1 MLKTLR
7 ISWDIQ
13 QTYLVNSILYSLKQ
27 TPILKRLLPAYPYR
41 VHGLKV
47 FAGGISMIW
56 NILKLFGGKALYFVI
71 FLGWAGGL
79 TPSFPAEEVYLYRLL
94 LLTVIGMLI
103 NTSFAEPSYQRY
115 YAVTLLRMNAKNY
128 TLSHFWAG
136 MVKNLVGF
144 LPFSLLF
151 GSGNGVPLWI
161 NLLIPLCIVGGKT
174 AEMALE
180 LWYFDRRNGAVK
192 ERNMVRWCVS
202 TVILAAAYGL
212 PMAGYILPGE
222 VSLGLLLAMISLGL
236 IGIPKILRFN
246 SYRQLNQRVLAQF
259 FDGMDAVT
267 HQAQTNTHH
276 LISESSQITS
286 HKQGF
291 EYLNDLF
298 VKRHRRLLWKATW
311 IISGVCGVLVL
322 AGSVGLMLFPAVH
335 PKVQFVILNTLPF
348 WSFILYFM
356 NRGTSFTRALFINCD
371 HSLLT
376 YSFYKQPKTVLTLFR
391 IRLREICK
399 VNAVPALIIGLGLDV
414 LLLLAGGG
422 TWAEYLVIPVTILSM
437 SLFFSIHYLTL
448 YYLLQPFNAGTE
460 IKSGTYQI
468 LTGGTYFVCYLLMK
482 AELPTMLFGLMCIV
496 FCLLYSII
504 ACALVYRFA
513 PKTFRIRQ

>member
-1 MLKTLR
+1 MFKTLR
-7 ISWDIQ
+7 ISWEIQ

-27 TPILKRLLPAYPYR
+27 TPILKHIMPAYPYR
-41 VHGLKV
+41 VHGLKI
-47 FAGGISMIW
+47 FAGTLSLIW
-56 NILKLFGGKALYFVI
+56 SVLKIFGGKALYFLI

-79 TPSFPAEEVYLYRLL
+79 TPAFPADEVYLYRLL
-94 LLTVIGMLI
+94 LLTVIGTLI
-103 NTSFAEPSYQRY
+103 NTSFAEASYQRY
-115 YAVTLLRMNAKNY
+115 YAVTLLRMNARTY
-128 TLSHFWAG
+128 TLSLFWAG
-136 MVKNLVGF
+136 LVKAFVGF

-151 GSGNGVPLWI
+151 GFLNGVPLWMK
-161 NLLIPLCIVGGKT
+161 LLLPVCIVGGKT
-174 AEMALE
+174 TEMALE
-180 LWYFDRRNGAVK
+180 LWHFDRHKGAAA
-192 ERNMVRWCVS
+192 EQNLVRWCVS
-202 TVILAAAYGL
+202 AVILVAAYGL

-222 VSLGLLLAMISLGL
+222 FSMGLLLAMIPLGL
-236 IGIPKILRFN
+236 LGIGKILRFK
-246 SYRQLNQRVLAQF
+246 SYRQLNQQVLVQF
-259 FDGMDAVT
+259 FDGMDTVT
-267 HQAQTNTHH
+267 HQAQTNTHN
-276 LISESSQITS
+276 LISESSGITS
-286 HKQGF
+286 HKKGF

-322 AGSVGLMLFPAVH
+322 AGAAGLLFFPAIR

-348 WSFILYFM
+348 WSFILYFI

-391 IRLREICK
+391 IRLWEISK

-414 LLLLAGGG
+414 LLLLSGGG
-422 TWAEYLVIPVTILSM
+422 TWNEYLVIPVTILSM

-460 IKSGTYQI
+460 IKSGTYQV

-482 AELPTMLFGLMCIV
+482 AELPTMLFGLLCIA

-504 ACALVYRFA
+504 ACVLVYRFA

>member
-13 QTYLVNSILYSLKQ
+13 QTYRVNSILYSLKQ
-27 TPILKRLLPAYPYR
+27 TPLVKQILPAYPYR

-47 FAGGISMIW
+47 FAGILSLIW

-79 TPSFPAEEVYLYRLL
+79 TPSFPAEDVYLYRLL
-94 LLTVIGMLI
+94 LLTVIGTII
-103 NTSFAEPSYQRY
+103 NTSFADPSYQRY
-115 YAVTLLRMNAKNY
+115 YAVTLLRMNAKSY

-136 MVKNLVGF
+136 LVKNFVGF

-161 NLLIPLCIVGGKT
+161 NLLLPLCIIGGKT

-180 LWYFDRRNGAVK
+180 LWRFERYNGAVK
-192 ERNMVRWCVS
+192 ERNMVRWCIAAA
-202 TVILAAAYGL
+202 ILAAVYGL
-212 PMAGYILPGE
+212 PMAGYILPGA
-222 VSLGLLLAMISLGL
+222 VSMGLLIAMIPLGMV
-236 IGIPKILRFN
+236 GVWKILHFKA
-246 SYRQLNQRVLAQF
+246 YRQLNQQVLTQF
-259 FDGMDAVT
+259 FDGMDTAS
-267 HQAQTNTHH
+267 HQAQTNTHN
-276 LISESSQITS
+276 LISEAVGITS
-286 HKQGF
+286 HKKGF

-322 AGSVGLMLFPAVH
+322 AGAVGLMLFPAIR

-348 WSFILYFM
+348 WSFILYFI

-391 IRLREICK
+391 IRLWEICK
-399 VNAVPALIIGLGLDV
+399 VNAVPALVIGLGLDGF
-414 LLLLAGGG
+414 LFLSGGG
-422 TWAEYLVIPVTILSM
+422 TWTEYLVIPVTILSM
-437 SLFFSIHYLTL
+437 NLFFSTHYLTL

-460 IKSGTYQI
+460 IKSGTYQV
-468 LTGGTYFVCYLLMK
+468 LTGATYFFCYLLMQ
-482 AELPTMLFGLMCIV
+482 AEMPAMLFGLMCIG
-496 FCLLYSII
+496 FCLLYSIM

-513 PKTFRIRQ
+513 PKTFRIRP

>member
-1 MLKTLR
+1 MLKILR

-13 QTYLVNSILYSLKQ
+13 QTYRVNSILYGLKQ
-27 TPILKRLLPAYPYR
+27 TPFLNYLLPTYPYR
-41 VHGLKV
+41 VRGLKV
-47 FAGGISMIW
+47 FAGVLSLIW
-56 NILKLFGGKALYFVI
+56 NILKLFGGKALYFLVY
-71 FLGWAGGL
+71 LGWAGGF
-79 TPSFPAEEVYLYRLL
+79 TPVFPAEDVYLFRLL

-115 YAVTLLRMNAKNY
+115 YAVTLLRMNAKTY

-136 MVKNLVGF
+136 MVKNFVGF

-151 GSGNGVPLWI
+151 GFLNGVPLWI
-161 NLLIPLCIVGGKT
+161 NLLIPVCIVSGKT

-180 LWYFDRRNGAVK
+180 LWYFDRNNGALA
-192 ERNMVRWCVS
+192 ERNLVRWCVS
-202 TVILAAAYGL
+202 AVILATTYGL
-212 PMAGYILPGE
+212 PMVGYILPRE
-222 VSLGLLLAMISLGL
+222 FSIGLLLAMIPLGL
-236 IGIPKILRFN
+236 FGIQKILHFK
-246 SYRQLNQRVLAQF
+246 SYRQLNQQVLAHF

-276 LISESSQITS
+276 LISESSEITS

-311 IISGVCGVLVL
+311 NISCVCGVLVL
-322 AGSVGLMLFPAVH
+322 TAAVALMLIPDVQ
-335 PKVQFVILNTLPF
+335 PKVRETILNTLPF

-399 VNAVPALIIGLGLDV
+399 VNAVPALTIGLGLDI
-414 LLLLAGGG
+414 LLFLVGGG
-422 TWAEYLVIPVTILSM
+422 TWAECLVIPVTILSM
-437 SLFFSIHYLTL
+437 SLFFSTHYLTL
-448 YYLLQPFNAGTE
+448 YYLFQPFNAGTE

-468 LTGGTYFVCYLLMK
+468 ITGVTYFVCYLLMK
-482 AELPTMLFGLMCIV
+482 AELPTMLFGLMCIG